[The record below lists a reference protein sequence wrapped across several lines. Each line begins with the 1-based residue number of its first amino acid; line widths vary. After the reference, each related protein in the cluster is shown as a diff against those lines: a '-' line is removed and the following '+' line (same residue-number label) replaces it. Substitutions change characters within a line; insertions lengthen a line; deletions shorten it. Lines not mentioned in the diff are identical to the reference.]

1 MTQVTVILQFN
12 SAAQGRGAAQAVTER
27 NNRRVWGKQRKRNQ
41 TMKEKE
47 RLVYKDSLSNN
58 KWNVHRKSTVRAR
71 SIGNRRDSN
80 PEP

>member
-12 SAAQGRGAAQAVTER
+12 SAAQGRGAAQAVTES

-58 KWNVHRKSTVRAR
+58 KWNVHRKSNVRAR